1 MSKSTKSIQVMAAP
15 VDRAMVFIC
24 EKCGKRAGGEAKHAS
39 YKLAAK
45 LKRGVKHEFGKGE
58 IRIVLTSCMDA
69 CPEDGISITVQPV
82 MPGVAPMFL
91 QADPYDI
98 EASSESLLKTLG
110 QFHRG

>member
-1 MSKSTKSIQVMAAP
+1 MPKSTKSIQTMAAP

-24 EKCGKRAGGEAKHAS
+24 EKCGKRAGGDAKHAS
-39 YKLAAK
+39 YKLASK
-45 LKRGVKHEFGKGE
+45 LKRRIKHEFAKGE

-82 MPGVAPMFL
+82 MPGIAPMFL

-98 EASSESLLKTLG
+98 EASSESLLKIVG